1 MKDIYIIFECIA
13 VVFETFIV
21 YQYINSFFQKRKEY
35 KSISTGYIT
44 FFLGLMLF
52 SFFCNE
58 PLILIT
64 YTTVGIFTLQ
74 TIYYDIPILSG
85 IFSVFFFAILVIAS
99 ETICAGIISKIIKID
114 LQETRVYGLP
124 RILSI
129 VISRLIELL
138 IIKLSSSAVNQRK
151 NKEAEVE
158 FKQTFPLILAQ
169 IFSIALAYHVF
180 IIGQH
185 IEEHLSII
193 VFFSMSGILY
203 INIIVFWYFD
213 RIKSSYNYKSEKEA
227 AEITLE
233 LQKQYYETLEINQYE
248 TDALRHDMKK
258 HLDMIKALSDNGD
271 TTNSQEYINELETQ
285 LRDIP
290 AIVKTSQ
297 PIISAL
303 LTEKLRKAKN
313 NNINIELD
321 VRLESELKVK
331 PIDLCVL
338 LGNLFDNALEACCG
352 LHFNNS
358 KYIKICLAQKSSAIF
373 IEIKNTYTIN
383 NTKSLRKGKR
393 GFGLKNIRRVVDK
406 YEGNME
412 IFVDN
417 NIYQTTIIIP

>member
-13 VVFETFIV
+13 IIFETFIV
-21 YQYINSFFQKRKEY
+21 YQYINSFFRKRKEHP
-35 KSISTGYIT
+35 SIFVGYTAFSI
-44 FFLGLMLF
+44 GLMLF

-58 PLILIT
+58 PLILIA
-64 YTTVGIFTLQ
+64 YTAVGVFTLQ
-74 TIYYDIPILSG
+74 TIYYDIPILSR
-85 IFSVFFFAILVIAS
+85 IFSVFFFAILVIVA
-99 ETICAGIISKIIKID
+99 ETICAGIISNIGQID

-129 VISRLIELL
+129 VISILIELL
-138 IIKLSSSAVNQRK
+138 IIKLSSSAVKRQK
-151 NKEAEVE
+151 NKETAID

-185 IEEHLSII
+185 IEGHLSII
-193 VFFSMSGILY
+193 VFLSMSGILY

-213 RIKSSYNYKSEKEA
+213 MIKSSYKYKSEKEA

-248 TDALRHDMKK
+248 TDALWHDMKK
-258 HLDMIKALSDNGD
+258 HLDMIKTLVDNGD
-271 TTNSQEYINELETQ
+271 NANSQEYINELEMQ
-285 LRDIP
+285 IRGIP
-290 AIVKTSQ
+290 KIVKTSQ

-321 VRLESELKVK
+321 VRLENELKVK

-352 LHFNNS
+352 LTFNNS

-373 IEIKNTYTIN
+373 IEIKNTYDLN
-383 NTKSLRKGKR
+383 NTKPLRNGKR

-406 YEGNME
+406 YDGDME
-412 IFVDN
+412 IFFDN
-417 NIYQTTIIIP
+417 TIYQTTITIP